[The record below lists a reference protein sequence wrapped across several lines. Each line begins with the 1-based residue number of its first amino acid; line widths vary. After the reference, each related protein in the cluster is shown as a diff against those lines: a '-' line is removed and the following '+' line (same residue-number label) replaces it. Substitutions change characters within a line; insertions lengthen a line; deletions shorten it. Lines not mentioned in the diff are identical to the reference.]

1 MKNKKKFYVIVPV
14 IAVLLCVVV
23 IGVAVILGV
32 PDKVSAA
39 QAGKQIDLGNKYL
52 AAAEYDK
59 AEVSFAKALKISPK
73 SAKAATGM
81 AKVYNKKKQPEK
93 AVKYLKKASEN
104 LTTGE
109 DAKELQKAVT
119 ETKEQIV
126 VQSGADTQNTENDFA
141 DKNIRNIDNSE
152 TLDLTKIEEAVNKI
166 MARLMP
172 VAVVKND
179 EDKGDTSENND
190 RDFDGNSAGKGAG
203 SDNDEDIY
211 EEDDTYDSTDDDVVI
226 IDPTVS
232 PKITGKSE
240 PSVTEDETEAET
252 TVTPE
257 VTVTPE
263 ITESPEDEAGNREVD
278 GIPVAKEDE
287 EKEDEETYSGNEKY
301 VEITAQ
307 PEMTPIG
314 GDTEHDELGQ
324 IPSDDEKTTSDTT
337 GGEAEKIMDGETD
350 EASEGDEATAE
361 TENSTDSAAETN
373 VDADVVI
380 SDPENILEDY
390 KENTLSTELPTV
402 SWSDTQI
409 PFTYGEASSTA
420 LTGRLADKTED
431 IDGDGIKELLV
442 VEVNNGNLAF
452 RVYKAENG
460 TVELKDSQTV
470 STGMQTPLVDMSYG
484 NTQECFLINNAG
496 KWEIG
501 FVTYSFGYDSGDGTP
516 AVLTAV
522 EVYSVEADA
531 GIKLCASG
539 SVENGQGHEEL
550 ISALSIAG
558 LNCSWNNSNVAAL
571 QSIGYVDNPEQDLSG
586 EPDPIGNGISTSENG
601 CTDLAVL
608 TVRMAAGSGILTV
621 KSK

>member
-126 VQSGADTQNTENDFA
+126 VQSGADTQNTENDSA

-539 SVENGQGHEEL
+539 SVENGQGQEEL